1 MTLRSLCA
9 SGLTAL
15 FLLPLTLLAQVPHG
29 GGEPFWNTPGT
40 NMDNPA
46 WPVHRM
52 PGIDLEALR
61 AGDAV
66 TDLVKSAPWR
76 FGQEFEVDL
85 GLDDGVWL
93 EMEDT
98 PVWRTQIQ
106 APGALAMSLRFSEF
120 DLPKGASLFIW
131 SADRI
136 EYIGGFDHRN
146 MKDWGGLATGLV
158 AGDAVVVEV
167 HVPAGKEDAVAL
179 RIDQVVHA

>member
-1 MTLRSLCA
+1 MTLRSLSA
-9 SGLTAL
+9 SGLTAF

-29 GGEPFWNTPGT
+29 GGAPFWNTPGT

-85 GLDDGVWL
+85 DLADGVWL
-93 EMEDT
+93 LDGAGVRGRVPLVRET
-98 PVWRTQIQ
+98 PAAGFRNVAAIGDFDGDGSAGELLLQI
-106 APGALAMSLRFSEF
+106 P
-120 DLPKGASLFIW
+120 
-131 SADRI
+131 
-136 EYIGGFDHRN
+136 
-146 MKDWGGLATGLV
+146 ATGDTELGRV
-158 AGDAVVVEV
+158 
-167 HVPAGKEDAVAL
+167 
-179 RIDQVVHA
+179 RIVDGEARLETAPTGPDGSTLAEPIGP

>member
-9 SGLTAL
+9 SGLMAL
-15 FLLPLTLLAQVPHG
+15 FLLPPTLLAQVPHG
-29 GGEPFWNTPGT
+29 GGAPFWNTPGT

-85 GLDDGVWL
+85 GLTDGVWL
-93 EMEDT
+93 DIEDT
-98 PVWRTQIQ
+98 RVWRTQIQ

-136 EYIGGFDHRN
+136 EYIG
-146 MKDWGGLATGLV
+146 
-158 AGDAVVVEV
+158 
-167 HVPAGKEDAVAL
+167 
-179 RIDQVVHA
+179 